1 MSKFRSE
8 VFLETWADV
17 ILQSDIGNAR
27 RPIAGRSGDQAAGT
41 GVACEGRCAGTL
53 SQAGLRGA
61 TGKASETVVTE
72 GNTHT
77 KDFMA
82 FGCYV
87 QMPYPSSRN
96 CDTY

>member
-1 MSKFRSE
+1 MSKYRSE
-8 VFLETWADV
+8 VFLETCADV

-27 RPIAGRSGDQAAGT
+27 RPIAGRSGDQAVGA

-72 GNTHT
+72 GNTHKGLHGFWMLCT
-77 KDFMA
+77 DA
-82 FGCYV
+82 VPVIAELRY
-87 QMPYPSSRN
+87 
-96 CDTY
+96 